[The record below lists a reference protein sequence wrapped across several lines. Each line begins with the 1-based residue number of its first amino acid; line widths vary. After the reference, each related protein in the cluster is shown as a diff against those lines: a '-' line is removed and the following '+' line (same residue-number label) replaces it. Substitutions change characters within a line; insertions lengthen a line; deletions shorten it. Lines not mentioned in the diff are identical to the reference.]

1 VGVTHVRELPQSQV
15 PSIRCLVS
23 VVWYTY
29 LVSVVWYKYL
39 VSVVW
44 YKYLVSAVWYKYL
57 VSVDWS
63 GASVANAQYQ
73 SQMPSMKTNASMSEA
88 SMSVKLDLMTN
99 CT

>member
-1 VGVTHVRELPQSQV
+1 LVKD
-15 PSIRCLVS
+15 LVS
-23 VVWYTY
+23 VAKDLVSVACYTC

-44 YKYLVSAVWYKYL
+44 YKYLVS
-57 VSVDWS
+57 VDWS
-63 GASVANAQYQ
+63 GASVENAQYQ